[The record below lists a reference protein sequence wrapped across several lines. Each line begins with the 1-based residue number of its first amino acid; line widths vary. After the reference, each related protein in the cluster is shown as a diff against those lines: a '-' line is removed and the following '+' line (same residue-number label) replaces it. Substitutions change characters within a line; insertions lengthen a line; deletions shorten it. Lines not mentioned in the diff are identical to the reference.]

1 MWGNRKRINY
11 TNYQEFSKFSTCFY
25 SRAVQFDFAEAQEV
39 FPDDQELTLV
49 SELLQLSHDALAR
62 SPGQLGV
69 QIKARM
75 EKPQVRQQAMCTVQI

>member
-1 MWGNRKRINY
+1 M
-11 TNYQEFSKFSTCFY
+11 
-25 SRAVQFDFAEAQEV
+25 
-39 FPDDQELTLV
+39 FPDDHELTLV

-75 EKPQVRQQAMCTVQI
+75 EKPQVRQQLTNVLAMLVSKYTQLTLPMPRTHICICW